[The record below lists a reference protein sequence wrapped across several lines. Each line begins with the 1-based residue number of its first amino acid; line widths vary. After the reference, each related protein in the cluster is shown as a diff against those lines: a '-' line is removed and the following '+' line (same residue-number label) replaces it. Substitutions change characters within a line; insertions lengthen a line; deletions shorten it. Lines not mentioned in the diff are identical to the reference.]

1 MVHSFSNSP
10 RLILPALAR
19 KSSVIHDEEFGDIE
33 IHRVRG
39 NILRL
44 KIQTN
49 GAIVAQLPHFTSVR
63 EVERLLEKSRENLR
77 HNLKQMPTKKSYR
90 DGDAIGK
97 SHTLRLRD
105 GVRADVKLKDLDII
119 VTIPQNS
126 SGKARETLIKTAVE
140 KSLRK
145 EAKAYLPREL
155 KYLAMKFG
163 FHYERVQ
170 FTHAKSRWGSCS
182 STGTIS
188 LNIMLMTLPQELLD
202 YVLLHELNHTIHMDH
217 SAEFWTDL
225 EKICPRAKLKRKKL
239 RAFSP
244 YL

>member
-1 MVHSFSNSP
+1 M
-10 RLILPALAR
+10 
-19 KSSVIHDEEFGDIE
+19 HDEEFGDVE

-39 NILRL
+39 NILRI
-44 KIQTN
+44 KIQTS
-49 GAIVAQLPHFTSVR
+49 GKIVAQLPHFTSVR
-63 EVERLLEKSRENLR
+63 EVEKLLERSRETLRKNLATAP
-77 HNLKQMPTKKSYR
+77 NKKSYR
-90 DGDAIGK
+90 DGDSIGK

-105 GVRADVKLKDLDII
+105 GVRENIELKNLDII
-119 VTIPQNS
+119 ITCPKNSPTI
-126 SGKARETLIKTAVE
+126 ARDRLIKTGVE
-140 KSLRK
+140 KALRK

-155 KYLAMKFG
+155 RFFAMKFG

-202 YVLLHELNHTIHMDH
+202 YVVLHELNHTIHMDH
-217 SAEFWTDL
+217 SAAFWADL
-225 EKICPRAKLKRKKL
+225 EKICPHAKEKRRKL
-239 RAFSP
+239 RDFSP